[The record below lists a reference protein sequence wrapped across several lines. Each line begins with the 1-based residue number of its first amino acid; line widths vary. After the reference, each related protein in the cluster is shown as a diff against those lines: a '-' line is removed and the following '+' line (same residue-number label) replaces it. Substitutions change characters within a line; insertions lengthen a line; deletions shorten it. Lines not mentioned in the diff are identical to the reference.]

1 MALKTPLPHVP
12 GDIFALTKG
21 FNQSTIVVMDG
32 PVKNRNNCQPDEGV
46 DGKGLAGYAVGGG
59 ACTVSAVM
67 LFCPQLDAGDIDQQG
82 RIQ

>member
-1 MALKTPLPHVP
+1 MTLKTPLPRVP
-12 GDIFALTKG
+12 GDIFALT
-21 FNQSTIVVMDG
+21 IVIMDG
-32 PVKNRNNCQPDEGV
+32 PVKNRNNCRPDEGV
-46 DGKGLAGYAVGGG
+46 DGKGLAGYAGGGG